1 MKTPS
6 NLMLKYSIVVY
17 LFFVSLN
24 LFSQENLP
32 KSEGEIIPH
41 KYYTLSY
48 IESHEQANWVHY
60 KLDANFLNG
69 ATPRKDSF
77 KSDPSVSTESASLD
91 DYRNSGYDQY

>member
-60 KLDANFLNG
+60 KLDANF
-69 ATPRKDSF
+69 F
-77 KSDPSVSTESASLD
+77 KWSYTKK
-91 DYRNSGYDQY
+91 RFF